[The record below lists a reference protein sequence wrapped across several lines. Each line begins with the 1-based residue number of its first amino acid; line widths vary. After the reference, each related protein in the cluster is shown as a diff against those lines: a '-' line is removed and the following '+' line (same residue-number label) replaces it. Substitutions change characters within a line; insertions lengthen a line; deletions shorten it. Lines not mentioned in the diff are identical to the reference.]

1 MHKFNNVIFGQ
12 KAFVLRDGKVLIIKR
27 KDVDI
32 FSGMWDVP
40 GGKVESEDTLSGAL
54 AREIKEETGLDLTK
68 VLLILSSSKFT
79 GSLGDHPT
87 IFRNI
92 YLCSA
97 EGEVRLSSEHSEYLW
112 VMPENLTDYKFP
124 DDPDFQNALKQLSTF
139 IKTLSPEKKYSD
151 IF

>member
-97 EGEVRLSSEHSEYLW
+97 EGEVRLSSEHSEFLW
-112 VMPENLTDYKFP
+112 VKPESLINYNFP
-124 DDPDFQNALKQLSTF
+124 KDEDFQHILKELPAL
-139 IKTLSPEKKYSD
+139 IKTFSTEKQYSNV
-151 IF
+151 F